1 MKTRRRQQSGFTLIE
16 VMIASA
22 LFVVIMVLGI
32 GGLLSVYKTY
42 QVNRGMREIV
52 DNLNTVMEDM
62 SRNIRLGRDFTCLE
76 GSQRLG
82 SPDINGTQVIDP
94 DRADCSSPKGYTL
107 YFKGQE
113 ADVSVVTD
121 RIIYSFTPADD
132 GDWTKGVIV
141 KSRNGGISYAQ
152 ITTPG
157 VVINMAQSGFIVI
170 GSSPTDSAQPLIL
183 IKIVGSFTYKDVTI
197 PFNIQSTVT
206 SRDLDLDVTT
216 TP

>member
-1 MKTRRRQQSGFTLIE
+1 MKMQKRLQSGFTLIE

-62 SRNIRLGRDFTCLE
+62 SRNIRLGRDFTC
-76 GSQRLG
+76 QV
-82 SPDINGTQVIDP
+82 PDTLDSIPGIDP
-94 DRADCSSPKGYTL
+94 DRADCPSKGYTL
-107 YFKGQE
+107 FFKGQE
-113 ADVSVVTD
+113 STVADTSD
-121 RIIYSFTPADD
+121 RIVYSFRADL
-132 GDWTKGVIV
+132 GNYQSGVIM
-141 KSRNGGISYAQ
+141 KSRDAGLSYAQ

-183 IKIVGSFTYKDVTI
+183 IKIVGTFTYKDVTI